1 MAYTHPAAERLRQSG
16 GVCAKSIDRD
26 AVEIYLREA
35 KLPAAIAG
43 LRHEAT
49 RSSESRSSY
58 LSGLALS
65 LEVMWDL
72 AMEVLGK
79 GDPVPY
85 TRAVEASTGKPP
97 EPSHPEAKRE
107 RAAELLGHAGY
118 STSQAGG
125 ILAAVDAWRCDRVT
139 PMASVKALGAAV
151 IAHFDALSAKNLVP
165 HLPKELAQVPRANI
179 DFLPIKEAWFWG
191 SMTTIGG
198 ARTLTGAPK
207 YEATYRSML
216 RCRFPIRNSSSS

>member
-1 MAYTHPAAERLRQSG
+1 MNQLEKYVADAVLGIDTLWGGDVMCPSGTGRFIADSWFSDEPLPVAYTHPAAERLRQSG

-49 RSSESRSSY
+49 RSSEPRSSY
-58 LSGLALS
+58 LTGLALS

-107 RAAELLGHAGY
+107 RVKELLGRAGY
-118 STSQAGG
+118 STSQPGG
-125 ILAAVDAWRCDRVT
+125 ILSAVDAWRRDRVT

-165 HLPKELAQVPRANI
+165 HLPKELAQ
-179 DFLPIKEAWFWG
+179 
-191 SMTTIGG
+191 
-198 ARTLTGAPK
+198 
-207 YEATYRSML
+207 
-216 RCRFPIRNSSSS
+216 